1 MRKKLFTFL
10 LALAA
15 SVGIMQAQSYADANF
30 AIDFRY
36 TPYQIVGGGSL
47 PEGAEVTGTPNGDIS
62 HGYTGALIT
71 IPITAGD
78 YKVMMGTCQF
88 SGVDGLIKT
97 EDGSETFATLATNN
111 GTCYHQNTATNV
123 VGAIFNVPTDQII
136 KVHGA
141 QYTPYFSIEKM
152 AAVPT
157 FTDFEINFRTNT
169 YSVIS
174 GAKPEGTVIAGA
186 YNDDLHGYTNVE
198 ATVPTQAGTYRLT
211 LGACEY
217 GNGAGNVMSETNA
230 ELASFNQNLG
240 AGNCYHNNTAANIVV
255 AYFTVDIDQNITID
269 CGQYTPYMKLEKIT
283 EYTVGFALGDA
294 EGSAPAAVNV
304 TIGDALA
311 MPANRTM
318 YKAGYTLTGWSD
330 GVNTYAIGADF
341 TPTSDIVLTPVFTA
355 NAEDA
360 LQGKTVRWYF
370 GTDNGAPEMHLEG
383 GSGTG
388 FLIAQADPTGTPVDV
403 KLYIDATSGKFKNT
417 ELGDARWAQ
426 VNAGTVMTFF
436 SEEGAIVRVWAM
448 NEPTESTLDGNTKS
462 AWESNI
468 ATYAAAPAAGIST
481 YTVIGS
487 ATWYGYLEVTYPT
500 PAPTF
505 VVLSTNVDP
514 NDAGVYYTTF
524 FDGSINY
531 ALPNDG
537 TEAYAAEVSGD
548 AMYLHK
554 IAENNDVL
562 PANTAV
568 LFKAPSNSITLTAS
582 DDTPVTIT
590 ETNHLLGVDVVTA
603 TPPNCYVLS
612 GTPEH
617 GVGFYPYSA
626 ANLNAHKAYITY
638 GSAGAPPRRMRFVFD
653 GAHNPTAL
661 DEAAGEKAQSLKVVE
676 NGQLI
681 IIKNGVRYNA
691 QGKVVK

>member
-10 LALAA
+10 LALAT

-30 AIDFRY
+30 AINFQSDLY
-36 TPYQIVGGGSL
+36 TIASGSL
-47 PEGAEVTGTPNGDIS
+47 PEGTEVTGTFNDNQ
-62 HGYTGALIT
+62 HGYYNAAIT
-71 IPITAGD
+71 IPVTAGN
-78 YKVMMGTCQF
+78 YKVTLGACGYG
-88 SGVDGLIKT
+88 SGEGAVT
-97 EDGSETFATLATNN
+97 NEDGSVSYASFNQKLEENDR
-111 GTCYHQNTATNV
+111 CYHQSPANNIV
-123 VGAIFNVPTDQII
+123 VIIFNVPADQKI
-136 KVHGA
+136 VVDCGN
-141 QYTPYFSIEKM
+141 YTPYFAIEKIV
-152 AAVPT
+152 VPA
-157 FTDFEINFRTNT
+157 FTDFEINFQSDP
-169 YSVIS
+169 YSMIS
-174 GAKPEGTVIAGA
+174 GAKPEGTVIAGSF
-186 YNDDLHGYTNVE
+186 NDAQHGYQNVE
-198 ATVPTQAGTYRLT
+198 ATVPMEAGTYRLT
-211 LGACEY
+211 LGVCRF
-217 GNGAGNVMSETNA
+217 GNGAGNVMSETNV
-230 ELASFNQNLG
+230 ELASFNQKLDDSK
-240 AGNCYHNNTAANIVV
+240 CYDQNPAEYIVSV
-255 AYFTVDIDQNITID
+255 NFTVDIDQNITID

-294 EGSAPAAVNV
+294 EGSAPVAVNV